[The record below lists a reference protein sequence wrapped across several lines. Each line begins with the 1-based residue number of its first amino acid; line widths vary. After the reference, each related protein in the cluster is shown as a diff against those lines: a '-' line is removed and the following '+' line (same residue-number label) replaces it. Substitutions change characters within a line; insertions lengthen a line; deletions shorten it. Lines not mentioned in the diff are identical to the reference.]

1 MMDGLIFCL
10 FCLFSI
16 FQATHQTSYPCDPN
30 ASCGCSQFPVNAYAR
45 IVNGEDAG
53 YNTWSWAVSLEVGD
67 YLCGGTII
75 DESYIVTA
83 AHCLDHNLRPS
94 DIKVHAGSLKVME
107 GTQRSVSQFYMHPSY
122 NKAEHTNDIA
132 LIKLD
137 RPLDLSNRDLAKI
150 CLPKIAST
158 SEEYPV
164 ASTPLLTV
172 GWGTLSS
179 GGDISRTLQ
188 QVTVRAVGAET
199 TYCQYVIKNPMLQ
212 LCAGIMPAGGKDTC
226 QGDSGG
232 PLMMFNSKQEW
243 ELVGVVSYG
252 KGCGLPRFPGVYT
265 RVSSYLDWINQTIQH
280 NSPTIISTPWPTTKP
295 TTQMPSPVTTTEKT
309 STFPAKSTT
318 VNTQTTTD
326 IVENSSNSIKINICF
341 FVITLLFL
349 FNY

>member
-1 MMDGLIFCL
+1 
-10 FCLFSI
+10 
-16 FQATHQTSYPCDPN
+16 
-30 ASCGCSQFPVNAYAR
+30 AR
-45 IVNGEDAG
+45 IVNGEAAG

-252 KGCGLPRFPGVYT
+252 
-265 RVSSYLDWINQTIQH
+265 
-280 NSPTIISTPWPTTKP
+280 
-295 TTQMPSPVTTTEKT
+295 
-309 STFPAKSTT
+309 
-318 VNTQTTTD
+318 
-326 IVENSSNSIKINICF
+326 
-341 FVITLLFL
+341 
-349 FNY
+349 

>member
-1 MMDGLIFCL
+1 MMDGLIFRL

-16 FQATHQTSYPCDPN
+16 FQATHQTAYPCDPN

-75 DESYIVTA
+75 HESYIITA

-94 DIKVHAGSLKVME
+94 DITVHAGSLTIME
-107 GTQRSVSQFYMHPSY
+107 GTQRSASQFYMHPSY
-122 NKAEHTNDIA
+122 NTAQHTNDIA
-132 LIKLD
+132 LIQLD

-188 QVTVRAVGAET
+188 QVTVSAVGAQT
-199 TYCQYVIKNPMLQ
+199 TYCQSVIKDPMLQ
-212 LCAGIMPAGGKDTC
+212 LCAGIMPGGGKDTC

-265 RVSSYLDWINQTIQH
+265 RVSSYLDWINQIIQY
-280 NSPTIISTPWPTTKP
+280 NSPST
-295 TTQMPSPVTTTEKT
+295 TTTEKT
-309 STFPAKSTT
+309 STFSTKPTT

-341 FVITLLFL
+341 FVTILLFL